1 MTWTTLPAGT
11 AASMALRKRMNSWCR
26 WRCMQRPRTVPS
38 RMLRLGEQRGGA
50 MALVVVG
57 HGAGAALLQGQ
68 AGLGA
73 VECLDLAL
81 LVDRQHHAMGR
92 RVDVEADDVAQLR
105 HELGIVGE
113 LEAADA
119 VRRQAVRPPDALDRG
134 DADAGLSGILCAGP

>member
-38 RMLRLGEQRGGA
+38 RMWRA
-50 MALVVVG
+50 ANSVVVPWALVVVG

-73 VECLDLAL
+73 VER
-81 LVDRQHHAMGR
+81 VDRQHHGMGR
-92 RVDVEADDVAQLR
+92 RIDVEADEKSQ
-105 HELGIVGE
+105 I
-113 LEAADA
+113 
-119 VRRQAVRPPDALDRG
+119 QAMSRSFG
-134 DADAGLSGILCAGP
+134 TNSGSFESLKR

>member
-11 AASMALRKRMNSWCR
+11 CASMALRKRMNSWCR

-38 RMLRLGEQRGGA
+38 RIVEGGEQRGGA

-57 HGAGAALLQGQ
+57 HGAGAALLQRQ

-73 VECLDLAL
+73 IERLDLRL
-81 LVDRQHHAMGR
+81 LVNRQHHGMGR
-92 RVDVEADDVAQLR
+92 RVNVEADDVAQLR
-105 HELGIVGE
+105 HELGIVRE

-119 VRRQAVRPPDALDRG
+119 V
-134 DADAGLSGILCAGP
+134 